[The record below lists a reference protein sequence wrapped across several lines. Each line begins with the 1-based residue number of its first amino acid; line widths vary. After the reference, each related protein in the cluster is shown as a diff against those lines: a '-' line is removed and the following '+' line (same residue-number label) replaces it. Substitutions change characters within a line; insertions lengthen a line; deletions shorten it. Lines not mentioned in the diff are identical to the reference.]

1 MTLDKKFFFK
11 TFIIF
16 LVSFTFFL
24 GYFLRENAVGGG
36 LEFFKLS
43 WPIIQSFKK
52 DFLHTIYNYATP
64 PLRDG
69 TLPFSHIINAYINPF
84 SNDVA
89 SFQLSVTIVS
99 FIIFLIFAF
108 VLKRKFSEISHI
120 DILLIASVF
129 LILPFFRT
137 SAFWGKNENY
147 GWLFFI
153 VALYFFYEIKKNISS
168 HPNKKDMINVALFC
182 FTSACALYARQA
194 LVFLPISYLLYLFF
208 YKADK
213 RIITLSLA
221 LYALLAIPG
230 IILILIW
237 RDVYDPQ
244 NVFLPISFRGDWLHP
259 KYILFNIP
267 ILLSFFGFYLLPILI
282 VEFFNSK
289 FIDFFKKYS
298 KSFIISF
305 IFFLVLW
312 QLNILNYLGN
322 YVLGGGAILKL
333 NYLIEKNNFL
343 LLLIFSSI
351 GFSILFQFFKEDA
364 KNNIIFLMPIFIIYG
379 FTHILYQEYVEP
391 LILIIFFLALKTNL
405 HKFYFEKISFSHLV
419 FLGYFAVY
427 LIGSIYFKHFAF
439 DSYESW
445 KIFLNTQ

>member
-1 MTLDKKFFFK
+1 M
-11 TFIIF
+11 
-16 LVSFTFFL
+16 
-24 GYFLRENAVGGG
+24 
-36 LEFFKLS
+36 
-43 WPIIQSFKK
+43 
-52 DFLHTIYNYATP
+52 
-64 PLRDG
+64 
-69 TLPFSHIINAYINPF
+69 
-84 SNDVA
+84 
-89 SFQLSVTIVS
+89 
-99 FIIFLIFAF
+99 
-108 VLKRKFSEISHI
+108 
-120 DILLIASVF
+120 
-129 LILPFFRT
+129 
-137 SAFWGKNENY
+137 
-147 GWLFFI
+147 
-153 VALYFFYEIKKNISS
+153 
-168 HPNKKDMINVALFC
+168 
-182 FTSACALYARQA
+182 
-194 LVFLPISYLLYLFF
+194 
-208 YKADK
+208 
-213 RIITLSLA
+213 
-221 LYALLAIPG
+221 
-230 IILILIW
+230 
-237 RDVYDPQ
+237 
-244 NVFLPISFRGDWLHP
+244 
-259 KYILFNIP
+259 
-267 ILLSFFGFYLLPILI
+267 LPILI

-379 FTHILYQEYVEP
+379 FTHILYQEYVAP